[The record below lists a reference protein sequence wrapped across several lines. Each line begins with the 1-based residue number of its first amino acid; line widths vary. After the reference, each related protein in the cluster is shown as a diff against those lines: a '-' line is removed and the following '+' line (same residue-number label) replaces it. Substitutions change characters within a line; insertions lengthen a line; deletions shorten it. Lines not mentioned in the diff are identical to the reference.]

1 MCFFNIFWNRSCF
14 SVFFQKTIDI
24 FDYFLV
30 YTDYNRILICFV
42 SLVLLRLIQK
52 ELNNHYSVK
61 KIVDTLNQC
70 EGVSIEKNLYVFSYF
85 SEELAVIAKK
95 FNLPLNRKYL
105 TRKEM
110 KKILAETKLVKL
122 HYGILWKTT
131 HQIPLASRDL
141 VSFTLYLL
149 SNSSVYFQMFEQ

>member
-1 MCFFNIFWNRSCF
+1 MTSEYQETDEKIVEIYRGLWRIEESFKVTKTDLEARP
-14 SVFFQKTIDI
+14 VFVRKED
-24 FDYFLV
+24 
-30 YTDYNRILICFV
+30 RIKAHFLICFV

-70 EGVSIEKNLYVFSYF
+70 EGISIEKNLYVFSYF

-110 KKILAETKLVKL
+110 KKILAETK
-122 HYGILWKTT
+122 
-131 HQIPLASRDL
+131 
-141 VSFTLYLL
+141 
-149 SNSSVYFQMFEQ
+149 